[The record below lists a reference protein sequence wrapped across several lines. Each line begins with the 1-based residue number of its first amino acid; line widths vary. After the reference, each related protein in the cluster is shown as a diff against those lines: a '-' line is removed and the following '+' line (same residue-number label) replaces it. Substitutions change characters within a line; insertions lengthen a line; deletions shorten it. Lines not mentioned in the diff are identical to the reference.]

1 MSSQVSDDSKAKE
14 VPMKAPSLRHGDLG
28 VVDDQEASN
37 FYGNSVSDTYRLKS
51 ELVAQHL
58 AASGMGKFQWL
69 LFIVNGFGWV
79 VDNFW
84 SQGITAVRPPVA
96 NEFTDITYLSFSS
109 VAYYVGLIIGAS
121 FWGVTA
127 DLIGRKPA
135 FNATILIGGVF
146 ACAVAGSQNFVT
158 FCCLWACIGTAAGG
172 NVPVDSIIFLE
183 FIPQESQWLLTS
195 LSAWW
200 NLGQV
205 IVSLLAWVFL
215 ANYGCDSADAPCPA
229 SKNMGWRY
237 TMISLGAIA
246 IAFAF
251 IRIFFFK
258 IPESPRY
265 LLSRGRDAEAVESV
279 NYVARYNGKPETLTL
294 DMLRAIDEAQ
304 SGTVTTVTQAGDV
317 QSEKPKSR
325 LSYMEIIKE
334 NFKDYSSHSYRKLFS
349 NAKMAQHSSVTF
361 LIWLTI
367 GIAYPLYFAF
377 ITSYL
382 QTKSTYSANSSLNHT
397 YMVYCIV
404 SVVGVVGPIAAGFS
418 VETRLGRRWMMAI
431 SAALT
436 GVFLFA
442 YTAVG
447 TEAADIGF
455 QCATAILGNFEYAI
469 MFAFTPESFPAPV
482 RGTGTGIAATLL
494 RLGGLVA
501 SFISTYAGYS
511 VVPIYASA
519 ALWIV
524 AGIFC
529 IGLPFETHG
538 HASI

>member
-1 MSSQVSDDSKAKE
+1 MSSEKSEDSKARE
-14 VPMKAPSLRHGDLG
+14 VLTREPSVGNGELG
-28 VVDDQEASN
+28 DQEVSD
-37 FYGNSVSDTYRLKS
+37 FYGSSVSDSYRLNFVVVS
-51 ELVAQHL
+51 NLGVFFR
-58 AASGMGKFQWL
+58 FQWY
-69 LFIVNGFGWV
+69 LFVVNGFGWV

-135 FNATILIGGVF
+135 FNATILIGGIF
-146 ACAVAGSQNFVT
+146 ACASAGSQNFVT
-158 FCCLWACIGTAAGG
+158 FCSIWAVIGTAAGG

-183 FIPQESQWLLTS
+183 FIPQERQWLLTS

-205 IVSLLAWVFL
+205 IVSLVA
-215 ANYGCDSADAPCPA
+215 
-229 SKNMGWRY
+229 RY
-237 TMISLGAIA
+237 VMITLGAIA
-246 IAFAF
+246 IAFAV
-251 IRIFFFK
+251 IRIFVFK
-258 IPESPRY
+258 MPESPRY
-265 LLSRGRDAEAVESV
+265 LLSRGRDAEAVDAV
-279 NYVARYNGKPETLTL
+279 NYVARYNGKPEILTL
-294 DMLRAIDEAQ
+294 DMLKAIDEAQ
-304 SGTVTTVTQAGDV
+304 SGLATRVE
-317 QSEKPKSR
+317 QSEGSTPAVAEKKAP
-325 LSYMEIIKE
+325 LSYKQIILE
-334 NFKDYSSHSYRKLFS
+334 NFKDYSSHSYRKLF
-349 NAKMAQHSSVTF
+349 AGRKMAQHSLVVF

-367 GIAYPLYFAF
+367 GVAYPLYFAF

-382 QTKSTYSANSSLNHT
+382 QTKTTYSANSSLNHT

-404 SVVGVVGPIAAGFS
+404 SVVGVIGPIAAGFS
-418 VETRLGRRWMMAI
+418 VETRLGRRWMMAL
-431 SAALT
+431 SAILT

-442 YTAVG
+442 YTSVG

-494 RLGGLVA
+494 RVGGLVA
-501 SFISTYAGYS
+501 SFISTYSGYS

-524 AGIFC
+524 SGFFC
-529 IGLPFETHG
+529 LGLPFETHG